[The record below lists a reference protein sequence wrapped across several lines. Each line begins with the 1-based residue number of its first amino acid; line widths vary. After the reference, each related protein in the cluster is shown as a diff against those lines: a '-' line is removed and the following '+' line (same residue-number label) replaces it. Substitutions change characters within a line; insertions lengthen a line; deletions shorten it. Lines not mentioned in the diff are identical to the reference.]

1 MPAYR
6 ISAGP
11 VLYFAGWK
19 DHYSLYPA
27 SGQLVA
33 AFQDELAP
41 YVVSKGTIRFPSSRR
56 VPVKLIA
63 AIAKFRAKE
72 VAERIKVQA
81 TNRTTERSRRP

>member
-1 MPAYR
+1 MCPRSSLTLFTPRPPALQWTRAEEAISYKMPAYR

-56 VPVKLIA
+56 VPV
-63 AIAKFRAKE
+63 
-72 VAERIKVQA
+72 
-81 TNRTTERSRRP
+81 